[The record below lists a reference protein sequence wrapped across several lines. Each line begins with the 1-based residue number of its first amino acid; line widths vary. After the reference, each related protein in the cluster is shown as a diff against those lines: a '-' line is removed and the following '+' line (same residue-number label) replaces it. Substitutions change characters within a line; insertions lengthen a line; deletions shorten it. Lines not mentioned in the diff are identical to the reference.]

1 MQILSEQQTRA
12 LILAPSKE
20 LCQQLTKNFKELTL
34 KCSREI
40 SCVDISQQ
48 MDIKHQKLML
58 VEKPDV
64 VIATPSRVL
73 AHLNANTLKLDESL
87 EMLVIDEADLVL
99 TFGYEK
105 DVKAVLKWVLS
116 FFCGAFF

>member
-1 MQILSEQQTRA
+1 MSSEQQTRA

-34 KCSREI
+34 KCSREV

-48 MDIKHQKLML
+48 VDIKHQKPLL
-58 VEKPDV
+58 VDKPDI
-64 VIATPSRVL
+64 VIATPSRAL
-73 AHLNANTLKLDESL
+73 AHFKANTLEVKDSF

-105 DVKAVLKWVLS
+105 DVKEVLKYVKI
-116 FFCGAFF
+116 A